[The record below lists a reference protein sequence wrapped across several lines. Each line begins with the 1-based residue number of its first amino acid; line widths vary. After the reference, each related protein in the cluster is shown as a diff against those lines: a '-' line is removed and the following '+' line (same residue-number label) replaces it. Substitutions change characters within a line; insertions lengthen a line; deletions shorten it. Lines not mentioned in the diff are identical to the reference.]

1 MEDACSSNSSPVG
14 VGELQACKLIVVGSY
29 DLDADRQALTA
40 EANVEDDPT
49 RMRARTASNETGVR
63 SR

>member
-1 MEDACSSNSSPVG
+1 MGARPIRRQLIG
-14 VGELQACKLIVVGSY
+14 VGELQACKLIVVRSY
-29 DLDADRQALTA
+29 DLDADWQALIA

-49 RMRARTASNETGVR
+49 RMRVRTASNETGVR